1 MINYLCPFEVQD
13 FLDNVVEGE
22 MVQVS
27 FIKQDGSQASYSGVL
42 DVGANR
48 SKSVAINTSE
58 GWKRFSVERV
68 TSIGKVE

>member
-13 FLDNVVEGE
+13 FLDHVQQGE
-22 MVQVS
+22 VISVS
-27 FIKQDGSQASYSGVL
+27 FFKQDGSQAQYEGVL